1 MFLKNVTWKSFLSGS
16 LKTAI
21 IYKTIIKRVTLHNEF
36 QMKKYLGQLVMMGCL
51 ICVSNIQAQQ
61 VELSGPRIGF
71 TVLGGES
78 AELLEDE
85 FGAYPIVTQFG
96 WQFERRFFTLD
107 SGSSGLVESVI
118 LLGGLEQGIL
128 IPSWSGIIGFR
139 DAKGTEFGLGP
150 NISPAGIGLT
160 FAVGVTL
167 NIEDKVNIPFNLA
180 VSPINGIR
188 ISLLTGFNSM
198 RSND

>member
-1 MFLKNVTWKSFLSGS
+1 
-16 LKTAI
+16 
-21 IYKTIIKRVTLHNEF
+21 
-36 QMKKYLGQLVMMGCL
+36 MKKFPGLL
-51 ICVSNIQAQQ
+51 IVIILFSYAINLQAQQ
-61 VELSGPRIGF
+61 IKLSGPRVGYTI
-71 TVLGGES
+71 LGGES
-78 AELLEDE
+78 AELLEEE
-85 FGAYPIVTQFG
+85 FGAKPVITQFG
-96 WQFERRFFTLD
+96 WQIERKFFTLE
-107 SGSSGLVESVI
+107 SGSSGLVENVI

-139 DAKGTEFGLGP
+139 DANGTEFGLGP

-188 ISLLTGFNSM
+188 ISLLTGFNSV
-198 RSND
+198 RPNK

>member
-1 MFLKNVTWKSFLSGS
+1 
-16 LKTAI
+16 
-21 IYKTIIKRVTLHNEF
+21 
-36 QMKKYLGQLVMMGCL
+36 MKKYLVQLVMMGCL

-61 VELSGPRIGF
+61 VVLSGPRIGV
-71 TVLGGES
+71 TAIGGEI

-85 FGAYPIVTQFG
+85 YEVYPIVTQFG

-107 SGSSGLVESVI
+107 NGSSGLVESVM
-118 LLGGLEQGIL
+118 LLGGLEQGFL

-150 NISPAGIGLT
+150 NVSPAGVGLT

-167 NIEDKVNIPFNLA
+167 NIEDKVNIPFNIA
-180 VSPINGIR
+180 VTPINGIR

-198 RSND
+198 QSND